1 MFRGGRRS
9 APLGRLLSEGEKAG
23 GNRVS
28 AQLESLAADRIGA
41 DAAFSALDASGAPV
55 FAATIEPPK
64 IVYLNASARAAFGGA
79 EAAGAALFDTS
90 RPGGS
95 RLVDLAE
102 TMLGEGAAPG
112 PRIERIELLVG
123 GTPHQVAV
131 LCRRMSDAR
140 GPSIFVFSGLG
151 LRGAAD
157 GRGSTFS
164 APPDPAALALR
175 GRLVARCG
183 GETAR
188 FLWKTDAN
196 GRFIACS
203 SPITEPVEPES
214 DPVLG
219 RTAAEIAQ
227 AHGLD
232 PAFVAAFGRE
242 TGTAHET
249 SWRDVAVDWPLF
261 DATGRVIGLI
271 PATLGA
277 LRLERADRTFAGYN
291 GYGVLRLDA
300 VRALAAPATP
310 VAGEAASDAFDA
322 ANVVRLR
329 PPSPVRDALTPEPM
343 AEAPATDE
351 SAAALTPTE
360 RSAFD
365 EIGRTLG
372 GESDAPASADVAA
385 SPVTA
390 DGPESVSSRAVAATL
405 DLLPLPVLVARGARA
420 LFVNRALLETFGC
433 ADRAAFDACGGL
445 AAFFM
450 PAATG
455 ADDRALTDVA
465 AAGGD
470 ARVEAIEWDGAP
482 ATMIAILRRRRD
494 DAETNS
500 PADGQESRN
509 AIARLRVDNTTLR
522 AVVDALD
529 GAVAVIDEDGRIS
542 SASVGFSSLF
552 DRGRGETD
560 GLSLLSLFAT
570 EDASGIAAALAQARP
585 GESATVH
592 VATRA
597 GRRPLEAVIG
607 RLPVAETRLFM
618 RLRAPVVV
626 ANAEVEAARRAA
638 EAASAAKS
646 DFLARIGHEIRTP
659 LNAIIG
665 FAEVMMEERLGPIGQ
680 PRYKDYLRD
689 MRASGAHVLSL
700 VNDLLD
706 LSKIEAGKMQLD
718 FAEVDV
724 NAVIA
729 ECVSIMQTQANRE
742 RVVIRQALA
751 ASMPRIQAD
760 LRALRQILLNL
771 LSNAVK
777 FNQPGGQIIVS
788 TGPSEAG
795 CVVIRVKDTGIGMS
809 EAEVQSALEP
819 FTQIAPGSGVRGTG
833 LGLPLTK
840 ALVEASHASLTIR
853 SRKQEGTL
861 VEIAFPLS
869 VARAAE

>member
-1 MFRGGRRS
+1 M
-9 APLGRLLSEGEKAG
+9 
-23 GNRVS
+23 N
-28 AQLESLAADRIGA
+28 AQLEDLAAEWIGA

-55 FAATIEPPK
+55 FAATIGPLR
-64 IVYLNASARAAFGGA
+64 IVYINEPARAAFGGA
-79 EAAGAALFDTS
+79 DAAGATLFDST

-95 RLVDLAE
+95 RLIELAE
-102 TMLGEGAAPG
+102 SMLREDAAPG
-112 PRIERIELLVG
+112 PRIERVELLVDG
-123 GTPHQVAV
+123 APHNVAV
-131 LCRRMSDAR
+131 LCRRMSDAH

-151 LRGAAD
+151 LRGVAGAREASAAASPD
-157 GRGSTFS
+157 S
-164 APPDPAALALR
+164 ASVALR
-175 GRLVARCG
+175 ACLVMRCG

-196 GRFIACS
+196 GRFVAYS
-203 SPITEPVEPES
+203 SPIAEPGEPASELF
-214 DPVLG
+214 LG

-232 PAFVAAFGRE
+232 PAFSAAFERE
-242 TGTAHET
+242 TCGARET
-249 SWRDVAVDWPLF
+249 SWRGVAVDWPLF
-261 DATGRVIGLI
+261 DASGRLIGQV
-271 PATLGA
+271 PAMLGA
-277 LRLERADRTFAGYN
+277 LREASVDRAFAGYN

-300 VRALAAPATP
+300 ARALNPPILRAADGDT
-310 VAGEAASDAFDA
+310 SDAFQA

-329 PPSPVRDALTPEPM
+329 PPAPGRDGLRQEPM
-343 AEAPATDE
+343 AEAQAPDEAAT
-351 SAAALTPTE
+351 ALTANE

-365 EIGRTLG
+365 EIARTLG
-372 GESDAPASADVAA
+372 GAIDAPTTTKTSEIAS
-385 SPVTA
+385 SPA
-390 DGPESVSSRAVAATL
+390 PAEEPESAGSRAVAATL
-405 DLLPLPVLVARGARA
+405 DLLPLPVLIARGARA
-420 LFVNRALLETFGC
+420 LFVNRALLAMFGC
-433 ADRAAFDACGGL
+433 ADRAAFDARGGL
-445 AAFFM
+445 AAFFL
-450 PAATG
+450 PTATWI
-455 ADDRALTDVA
+455 DEPALTDIA
-465 AAGGD
+465 AAARVD
-470 ARVEAIEWDGAP
+470 ARVEAIDWDGAP
-482 ATMIAILRRRRD
+482 ATMIAILRGRRD
-494 DAETNS
+494 DSETGPVS
-500 PADGQESRN
+500 DGEESRN
-509 AIARLRVDNTTLR
+509 AIAKLRADNATLR
-522 AVVDALD
+522 AVVDILD
-529 GAVAVIDEDGRIS
+529 GAVAVIGEDGRIA
-542 SASVGFSSLF
+542 SASVGFSTLLEAE
-552 DRGRGETD
+552 RGETD
-560 GLSLLSLFAT
+560 GLSLLSLFVT
-570 EDASGIAAALAQARP
+570 EDAPAISAALAQARP
-585 GESATVH
+585 GESETFH
-592 VATRA
+592 VTTRA
-597 GRRPLEAVIG
+597 GRRPLEAIIG

-618 RLRAPVVV
+618 RLRAPAAVV
-626 ANAEVEAARRAA
+626 ADVGAEIEAARCAA

-680 PRYKDYLRD
+680 ERYKDYLRD

-718 FAEVDV
+718 FVEVDV

-751 ASMPRIQAD
+751 TSMPRIQAD

-788 TGPSEAG
+788 TGASETG

-809 EAEVQSALEP
+809 EAEVQLALEP
-819 FTQIAPGSGVRGTG
+819 FTQIAPGRGARGTG

-853 SRKQEGTL
+853 SRRQEGTL

-869 VARAAE
+869 AARAAE